1 MAGGIR
7 IEQSATPH
15 LAVEGAAAHSS
26 TDSDTRI
33 AHPWKLTLCYDGAGY
48 FGWQVQPGLRTVQ
61 GVLAQ
66 VVREVT
72 GEVVLPQGSGRTDTG
87 VHAEGQVV
95 SLPLRAAIPP
105 DRLLR
110 ALNRRLPPDVRVLSV
125 EDAGPEFHARANVV
139 SKTYEYRIFER
150 RAIASSPE
158 CNINTEQSL
167 QERICSP
174 FLARY
179 AWDCRW
185 PLDLALL
192 QQAAAAL
199 CGTHDFTSFAAT
211 SPDRATREED
221 RQPRSPER
229 TIFSS
234 EWFRE
239 DGLLHYRVSGDGFL
253 HHMVRNIVGTCV
265 EAGSGRRDPSSVPQ
279 IIEVRD
285 RSAAGFTAPPQ
296 GLRLMKVQYRSAGQ
310 QVTAEPA
317 R

>member
-1 MAGGIR
+1 M
-7 IEQSATPH
+7 EESATASPE
-15 LAVEGAAAHSS
+15 AEGIS
-26 TDSDTRI
+26 TPAPEGEDTRV
-33 AHPWKLTLCYDGAGY
+33 AYPWKLTLCYDGAGY

-61 GVLAQ
+61 GVLAE
-66 VVREVT
+66 VVRDVT
-72 GEVVLPQGSGRTDTG
+72 GESVLPQGSGRTDTG

-110 ALNRRLPPDVRVLSV
+110 ALNRRLPADVRVLSV
-125 EDAGPEFHARANVV
+125 EDAGPDFHARANVLW
-139 SKTYEYRIFER
+139 KTYDYRIFER
-150 RAIASSPE
+150 RV
-158 CNINTEQSL
+158 SL
-167 QERICSP
+167 PGSNHERARDESLEERICSP
-174 FLARY
+174 FVARY

-185 PLDLALL
+185 PLDLERL

-221 RQPRSPER
+221 RQPRSPVR

-234 EWFRE
+234 EWFRA
-239 DGLLHYRVSGDGFL
+239 DGLLHYRVTGNGFL

-265 EAGSGRRDPSSVPQ
+265 EAGSGRCDPASIPHILEQ
-279 IIEVRD
+279 RQ

-296 GLRLMKVQYRSAGQ
+296 GLRLMHVQYKSAQ
-310 QVTAEPA
+310 PETTAEPV